1 MGLRARHYRGYG
13 PTVARRGLGSWKCAL
28 LTRGMRLVGSTMRLA
43 ALARTSGPAERD
55 ISHRHR
61 QQMTPVSVAGRPHRS
76 HFVAIAWRAAIRA
89 AVRGRTGLG
98 GDYTF
103 DGRGKRGERRW
114 GSVRFTRVIEWSW
127 LGVQLWWSVCF
138 CVRAGFNAKR
148 AAASCRSSEG
158 LVDQHRGKYLY
169 GSASWSSIPEKS
181 HLVLPPR
188 NAQRLLLLPRLPR
201 ARLQTRHDGH
211 DVTAEDR
218 RNLAPRPT
226 LRPGLARR
234 DSPTDTRPAG
244 TCATTQRGSR
254 GGHAASPVSMISDSS
269 LWFLHPRR
277 ALRLRLPADSLIT
290 ELFGARCRA
299 AAFHGMG
306 PRHALVDPGISSRA
320 NTITTRAEGVASRA
334 SCGRAPAPLSFL
346 L

>member
-114 GSVRFTRVIEWSW
+114 GSVRVVHPSDRV
-127 LGVQLWWSVCF
+127 VVARCTT
-138 CVRAGFNAKR
+138 
-148 AAASCRSSEG
+148 
-158 LVDQHRGKYLY
+158 LV
-169 GSASWSSIPEKS
+169 E
-181 HLVLPPR
+181 
-188 NAQRLLLLPRLPR
+188 RLLLCES
-201 ARLQTRHDGH
+201 RLQRQEGGC
-211 DVTAEDR
+211 VMSIFR
-218 RNLAPRPT
+218 RSRRSTSRQVFVRICELVFDPRK
-226 LRPGLARR
+226 
-234 DSPTDTRPAG
+234 
-244 TCATTQRGSR
+244 
-254 GGHAASPVSMISDSS
+254 
-269 LWFLHPRR
+269 
-277 ALRLRLPADSLIT
+277 
-290 ELFGARCRA
+290 
-299 AAFHGMG
+299 
-306 PRHALVDPGISSRA
+306 ISSRPLTPKRSEA
-320 NTITTRAEGVASRA
+320 AVVTQTPEGKATN
-334 SCGRAPAPLSFL
+334 PP
-346 L
+346 